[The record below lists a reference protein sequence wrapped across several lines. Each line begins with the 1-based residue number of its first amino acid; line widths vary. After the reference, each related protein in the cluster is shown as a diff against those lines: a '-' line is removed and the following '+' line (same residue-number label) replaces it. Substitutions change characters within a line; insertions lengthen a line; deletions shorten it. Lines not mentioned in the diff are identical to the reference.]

1 MTHIV
6 NSVVSV
12 LHTFTVVV
20 LILIKWGIEYFLL
33 HVQSLSWFSQ
43 SY

>member
-12 LHTFTVVV
+12 LHTFTVVM
-20 LILIKWGIEYFLL
+20 LILLKWGINYLLL
-33 HVQSLSWFSQ
+33 HLKSLSWFSQ
-43 SY
+43 TY